1 MRFAY
6 GVVETVLVRNLITNE
21 HLEIKVENRDVR
33 PVLRLR
39 GRLDIDSSPEFRD
52 RLLAT
57 LRAETQKFVV
67 IDFAAVIYM
76 DSSGL
81 ATLLEG
87 LKVARDCQSK
97 LCVEGLQGRLLHLFE
112 VTGVLS
118 LFEASSCGAPSPA
131 LRRS

>member
-6 GVVETVLVRNLITNE
+6 PVVETVLVRNLITND
-21 HLEIKVENRDVR
+21 HLEINVENRDER
-33 PVLRLR
+33 RVLRLR

-67 IDFAAVIYM
+67 IDFAEVIYM

-87 LKVARDCQSK
+87 LKVARACQSK

-112 VTGVLS
+112 VAGVLS

>member
-6 GVVETVLVRNLITNE
+6 AVVETVLVRNLITND
-21 HLEIKVENRDVR
+21 HLEIKVENRDER

-67 IDFAAVIYM
+67 IDFAEVIYM

-81 ATLLEG
+81 ATLIEG
-87 LKVARDCQSK
+87 LKVARTCQSK

-112 VTGVLS
+112 VAGVLS

>member
-1 MRFAY
+1 MENRIINSD
-6 GVVETVLVRNLITNE
+6 R
-21 HLEIKVENRDVR
+21 LEITAEQGAEGEVF
-33 PVLRLR
+33 RLR
-39 GRLDIDSSPEFRD
+39 GRLNIDLSPEFRD

-57 LRAETQKFVV
+57 LRARSQKFVIV
-67 IDFAAVIYM
+67 DFAEVTYM

-81 ATLLEG
+81 ATLIEG
-87 LKVARDCQSK
+87 LKVARTCQSK

-118 LFEASSCGAPSPA
+118 LFEASNCGALPTA